1 MKNDQINFKILE
13 LLVKDPRLSMR
24 ELARKVNLS
33 APSVTER
40 IRNMEHNGIIE
51 GYTTK
56 INYKKLGFS
65 MEAIINIT
73 IKSGN
78 YERFKRWI
86 ENDTRIDCCYRI
98 SGEFCYMAKITIRNL
113 EEIEIF
119 IDSISEWTN
128 TVTYVVLSEIS
139 TNPKILRICNEY

>member
-13 LLVKDPRLSMR
+13 WLVKDPRLSMR

-40 IRNMEHNGIIE
+40 IRDMEQSGLIE

-65 MEAIINIT
+65 MEAIIHIT
-73 IKSGN
+73 IKNGN
-78 YERFKRWI
+78 YEQFKRWI

-98 SGEFCYMAKITIRNL
+98 SGEFCYMVKIMIRNL

-119 IDSISEWTN
+119 VDSISEWAH

-139 TNPKILRICNEY
+139 MSPKILRI

>member
-1 MKNDQINFKILE
+1 MILKNDQINFKILE
-13 LLVKDPRLSMR
+13 WLVKDPRLSMR
-24 ELARKVNLS
+24 ELARKVHLS

-40 IRNMEHNGIIE
+40 IRDMEHNGLIE

-65 MEAIINIT
+65 MEAILHIT
-73 IKSGN
+73 IKNGD
-78 YERFKRWI
+78 YEHFKRWI

-98 SGEFCYMAKITIRNL
+98 SGEFCYMVKIMIRNL

-119 IDSISEWTN
+119 VDSISEWAH

-139 TNPKILRICNEY
+139 MSPKILRI

>member
-1 MKNDQINFKILE
+1 MILKNDQINFKILE
-13 LLVKDPRLSMR
+13 WLVKDPRLSMR

-40 IRNMEHNGIIE
+40 IRDMEQSGLIE

-65 MEAIINIT
+65 MEAIIHIT
-73 IKSGN
+73 IKNGN
-78 YERFKRWI
+78 YEQFKRWI

-98 SGEFCYMAKITIRNL
+98 SGEFCYMVKIMIRNL

-119 IDSISEWTN
+119 VDSISEWTH

-139 TNPKILRICNEY
+139 MIPKILRI

>member
-1 MKNDQINFKILE
+1 MILKNDQINFKILE
-13 LLVKDPRLSMR
+13 WLVKDPRLSMR

-40 IRNMEHNGIIE
+40 IRDMEQSGLIE

-65 MEAIINIT
+65 MEAIIHIT
-73 IKSGN
+73 IKNGN
-78 YERFKRWI
+78 YEQFKRWI

-98 SGEFCYMAKITIRNL
+98 SGEFCYMVKIMIRNL

-119 IDSISEWTN
+119 VDSISEWAH

-139 TNPKILRICNEY
+139 MSPKILRI

>member
-1 MKNDQINFKILE
+1 MENDQINFKILE

-40 IRNMEHNGIIE
+40 VRNMEHNGIIE

-65 MEAIINIT
+65 MEAIMHIT
-73 IKSGN
+73 IKNGN
-78 YERFKRWI
+78 YDCFKRWI
-86 ENDTRIDCCYRI
+86 EDDKRVDCCYRI
-98 SGEFCYMAKITIRNL
+98 SGEFCYMAKITIRHL

-119 IDSISEWTN
+119 IDSISEWAH

-139 TNPKILRICNEY
+139 TNPKILRI